1 MTFVAHTLETAP
13 PAARRSIQ
21 GVLKNMGYL
30 PEGVALLA
38 ESPETLNGF
47 LQISA
52 AFENATLEPS
62 AREVV
67 IMTVAVRNGC
77 HLCVAVHT
85 AKLTGLGADEELIAA
100 LRAGRS
106 LPDTRLEALRLFTL
120 EVITTAGAV
129 SDEALKS
136 FLGHGYTPRN
146 ALEVTLGV
154 GAYTLSTLANRMVG
168 APVDGPLRRFA

>member
-1 MTFVAHTLETAP
+1 MTFVPHTLESAP

-21 GVLKNMGYL
+21 GVVKNMGYL

-47 LQISA
+47 LQLSA
-52 AFENATLEPS
+52 VFESVTLDPT

-67 IMTVAVRNGC
+67 VMTVAVRNGC

-85 AKLTGLGADEELIAA
+85 AKLTRLGAGEDLIAA

-106 LPDTRLEALRLFTL
+106 LPDTRLEALRLFAL

-129 SDEALKS
+129 SDEAMES

-146 ALEVTLGV
+146 ALEVTLGI
-154 GAYTLSTLANRMVG
+154 GTYTLSTLANRMVG
-168 APVDGPLRRFA
+168 APVDEPLRRFA